1 MSSIDLDSFVL
12 FFNVMSLLSL
22 LRINSQALS
31 TGIAV
36 NSDIT
41 SNETMISSSSI
52 LVP

>member
-1 MSSIDLDSFVL
+1 MSSIDSFVL
-12 FFNVMSLLSL
+12 CFNVMSLLSL
-22 LRINSQALS
+22 LRMNSQALS

-36 NSDIT
+36 NRDVT